1 MNFKLKTPKSQSSS
15 LILFYVNLPDGNRFV
30 YSTGQKIPV
39 RLWDKGYQSPIRT
52 KSQKDQVIINSVNLR
67 LDRIKAEYLKLDL
80 QYQKQG
86 KQLTKEQLKDEFDIV
101 FKGKQK
107 KETPNDLESCFTDF
121 YEFKFKD
128 GSWSKSTKQRYMM
141 LLGLLND
148 YEKYKS
154 RGIDIRGIDES
165 WITHFRYYCQTVK
178 KHQVNTLGRNIGL
191 LKTFLNY
198 CLKKKYIDNPSFKEA
213 AVNREVTH
221 QIALN
226 KEEIGVVAQLDLAP
240 NKRLERVRDVF
251 LVGCYTGMRFSDF
264 KRCLLYTSPSPR
276 D

>member
-1 MNFKLKTPKSQSSS
+1 MPTFNFNQCSMNFKLKTPKSQSSS
-15 LILFYVNLPDGNRFV
+15 LILSYVNLPDGSRFV

-39 RLWDKGYQSPIRT
+39 RLWDKSYQVPIKT

-67 LDRIKAEYLKLDL
+67 LDRIKAEYLRLDL

-86 KQLTKEQLKDEFDIV
+86 KQLTKEQLKDEFDIL

-121 YEFKFKD
+121 CEFKNKE
-128 GSWSKSTKQRYMM
+128 GSWSKSTKQRYIM
-141 LLGLLND
+141 LLGLLNE
-148 YEKYKS
+148 YERYKS
-154 RGIDIRGIDES
+154 RQIEIRGIDES
-165 WITHFRYYCQTVK
+165 WITNFRHYCKTIK

-226 KEEIGVVAQLDLAP
+226 KEEIEVVAQLNLSH

-251 LVGCYTGMRFSDF
+251 LVGC
-264 KRCLLYTSPSPR
+264 
-276 D
+276 